1 MAIYNISNYLM
12 KMEESSMK
20 ILFMNGS
27 PNRKETILPVS
38 GGFSGKTGKKY
49 LTVWDIMMD

>member
-1 MAIYNISNYLM
+1 
-12 KMEESSMK
+12 MK
-20 ILFMNGS
+20 ILFINGS